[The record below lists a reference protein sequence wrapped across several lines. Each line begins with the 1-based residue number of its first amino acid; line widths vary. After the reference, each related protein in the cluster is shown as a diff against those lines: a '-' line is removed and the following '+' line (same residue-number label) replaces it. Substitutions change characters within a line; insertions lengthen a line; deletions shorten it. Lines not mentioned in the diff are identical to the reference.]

1 MGETVGYCFPMGEC
15 DSAAWGQRC
24 CKSDGTIQ
32 SSHGLGPGSDPP
44 ATNAS
49 NVVNMC
55 GCRTGN
61 NHGTSISD
69 GLLIMHLVFA
79 GILISVVAILFCRGR
94 RPRDP
99 PSRAEHDFERRM
111 REAKAALVPVPP
123 DPTATCYICLEPL
136 KGRVVRP
143 ANCDHAAHKDCL
155 TTWIEQVSVEVLKR
169 ADEAARDCACNRM
182 LSCPLCNRPIC
193 ATGHDEEIGVQYDD
207 DDDDAS
213 LSDDASL
220 NDDDV
225 QEVLQEV
232 AI

>member
-1 MGETVGYCFPMGEC
+1 MGDSVGYCYAVGEC

-24 CKSDGTIQ
+24 CKADGTIQ
-32 SSHGLGPGSDPP
+32 SSQFLGPGSEGTT
-44 ATNAS
+44 TNAS
-49 NVVNMC
+49 NVVSMC
-55 GCRTGN
+55 GCRSSN
-61 NHGTSISD
+61 KHGTSVSD

-94 RPRDP
+94 RKDQ
-99 PSRAEHDFERRM
+99 PSRSEHEYERRM

-143 ANCDHAAHKDCL
+143 ANCDHAAHKECL

-169 ADEAARDCACNRM
+169 ADDAARDCACNRM

-193 ATGHDEEIGVQYDD
+193 PVADNDVEIGVEYDD
-207 DDDDAS
+207 GSLNSDDDGPPQDVS
-213 LSDDASL
+213 L
-220 NDDDV
+220 
-225 QEVLQEV
+225 
-232 AI
+232 